1 MSVESYGVERYT
13 GGMHVLSV
21 RPVLA
26 RVGNAAVDVSDRRNP
41 ETSSRI
47 MIARACA
54 QSPSCGCMIVAAHV
68 CDFFALHTAAPHR

>member
-1 MSVESYGVERYT
+1 MSVEFYGVERYVA

-26 RVGNAAVDVSDRRNP
+26 RVDNAAVDVSDRRNP

-47 MIARACA
+47 MILAHRV
-54 QSPSCGCMIVAAHV
+54 PRVVA
-68 CDFFALHTAAPHR
+68 

>member
-1 MSVESYGVERYT
+1 MSVEFYVVERYT

-41 ETSSRI
+41 EISSRI
-47 MIARACA
+47 MIFAHRV
-54 QSPSCGCMIVAAHV
+54 PRVVA
-68 CDFFALHTAAPHR
+68 

>member
-1 MSVESYGVERYT
+1 MFRTPFPAAVGATTRAMSVEFYGVERYT

-41 ETSSRI
+41 EISSRI
-47 MIARACA
+47 MIFAHRV
-54 QSPSCGCMIVAAHV
+54 PRVVA
-68 CDFFALHTAAPHR
+68 